1 MFTDSTVF
9 VIDDDGHVLHALR
22 ELIESVGLR
31 VRAFASAREFLDQYD
46 PSEPGCLL
54 LDVRLLGMSGL
65 ELQRK
70 LIARKAQIPIIFIT
84 AYADVPMA
92 VQAMQMGA
100 VDFLEKPFRDQA
112 LLDCLYRAL
121 ERDQAI
127 RQAAARKAE
136 IRKNF
141 EQLTPMERQVACRLA
156 EGKSNKA
163 IALELKISQ
172 KTVDFHR
179 ANLLAKM
186 QAESVP
192 QLVRLIVLA
201 ELL

>member
-46 PSEPGCLL
+46 PSEPGC
-54 LDVRLLGMSGL
+54 RLLGMSGL